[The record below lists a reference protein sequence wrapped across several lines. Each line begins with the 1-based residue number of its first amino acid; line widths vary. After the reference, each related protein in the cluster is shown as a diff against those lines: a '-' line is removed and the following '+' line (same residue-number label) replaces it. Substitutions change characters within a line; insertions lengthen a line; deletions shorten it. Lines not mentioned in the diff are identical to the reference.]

1 MSLRRIRWAF
11 LSLVI
16 ALCIA
21 GALELSLGPMLIP
34 IIRIPSDIW
43 GYLHGGRGTDEVVMG
58 AIRLPRLFVATLVGA
73 GLASTG
79 AVLQA
84 IFRNSMADPAI
95 IGVSSGG
102 ALGAVL
108 TVQFGLAQLSQW
120 YTPLGAFVSGLVV
133 VFVIYRLAT
142 VRGKTSIYTLLL
154 SGVALSSLSG
164 AVVTL
169 VLSLAPL
176 ETMQQMLFWLMGGL
190 DGSTWS
196 TVIMLAVFV
205 TAGFVIYFFQAHAL
219 DLISIGEEQAE
230 GVGVSIQFIKQVTL
244 ATAAFVVGACVSSTG
259 VIAFVGLVVPH
270 LLRLWVGPSHRNLI
284 LASAIGGALLMLLS
298 DLVARMIL
306 LPIELNVGIVT
317 SCLGAP
323 FFLFLLRRQESN
335 AYRG

>member
-1 MSLRRIRWAF
+1 MREAF
-11 LSLVI
+11 
-16 ALCIA
+16 
-21 GALELSLGPMLIP
+21 
-34 IIRIPSDIW
+34 W
-43 GYLHGGRGTDEVVMG
+43 VVDSW
-58 AIRLPRLFVATLVGA
+58 PRLFVATLVGA

-270 LLRLWVGPSHRNLI
+270 LLRLWVGPSHRNFI